1 MVLSKVDQMVY
12 MMVAETDHMMAERWD
27 KKMVVSSVVEKV
39 VQMAVMMVGRKVDL
53 IVASKVHK
61 TVEMTVVQMVEIMAR
76 LLGEM

>member
-53 IVASKVHK
+53 IVPSKVHK
-61 TVEMTVVQMVEIMAR
+61 KVEMTVVPMVEIMAR